1 MLITYH
7 GHSEFL
13 LEGRHGFSLLTDPF
27 DAHVGYPMEE
37 VQADIVTCSHGH
49 GDHAFTEKVTGNP
62 MIIREAGVWQA
73 GPDAKITAI
82 PSFHDDVQGAK
93 RGHNLLMKI
102 EAEGLSIVHLG
113 DLGVSLSPEQIAA
126 LGQIDILLIPVGGF
140 YTIDA
145 KAAYETVQA
154 LKPRIVIPM
163 HYKTEVNRDW
173 PIAEAADFLRLMGCE
188 KLAPLPLL
196 RVTRGDLSQQPGIVM
211 LAHP

>member
-13 LEGRHGFSLLTDPF
+13 LEGRQGFSLLTDPF
-27 DAHVGYPMEE
+27 DAHVGYPMQE
-37 VQADIVTCSHGH
+37 VRADAVLCSHGH
-49 GDHAFTEKVTGNP
+49 GDHHFIEKVTGNP
-62 MIIREAGVWQA
+62 VLIDSEGVWQA
-73 GPDAKITAI
+73 GPDARVTAI
-82 PSFHDDVQGAK
+82 PSFHDEVQGQK
-93 RGHNLLMKI
+93 RGKNLLMKI
-102 EAEGLSIVHLG
+102 EMEDITLAHLG
-113 DLGVSLSPEQIAA
+113 DLGVSLSPEQKTA
-126 LGQIDILLIPVGGF
+126 LGQVDILFVPVGGF

-188 KLAPLPLL
+188 KLTPLPLL